1 MTDTL
6 LCRGQ
11 DLLEAALKLSDELAA
26 AQPMPMEVSPPSGN
40 HTSTYATAA
49 DAAQVF
55 GSLVEVYES
64 LLLNRS
70 SRIFSKGRVLWQ
82 QRAFSVA
89 ADLLIQVDFF
99 GPGRLVKTGQDLPA
113 RCSLLARIF
122 WRQVNVNQSSHH
134 QSL

>member
-1 MTDTL
+1 
-6 LCRGQ
+6 
-11 DLLEAALKLSDELAA
+11 
-26 AQPMPMEVSPPSGN
+26 MPMEVSPPSGN

-55 GSLVEVYES
+55 GSLVEVDES

-70 SRIFSKGRVLWQ
+70 SKIFSKGRVLWQ

-99 GPGRLVKTGQDLPA
+99 GPSRLVKICPA
-113 RCSLLARIF
+113 RCSLLACIL
-122 WRQVNVNQSSHH
+122 WRQVNLKQSSTSH
-134 QSL
+134 L